1 MRLLERHYDRLPSG
15 SDRLPPEEF
24 GQVAVCI
31 DITAAATEFFL
42 GNNQE
47 YWDFRDHFGSLAA
60 PPLGWYEYA
69 PPAQLRAPWGLQRLS
84 QIPARG
90 RPPELSSTEAR
101 IGYRVTRLPVGEHKQ
116 RSLLQ
121 DDPLP
126 ELICALCGEAPP
138 VLASLDQRRQGLRRW
153 RRIGVAVQTVLLCE
167 VVAHH
172 AQAGLLSQLFGLY
185 LDEQEKPLPEL
196 MAFALPQPLLALD
209 TFGAQVQ
216 LLPLFYALSA
226 LNSGA
231 AYLQPAASSP
241 GGAGQAAALR
251 FEEIVMRN
259 PSVPAVSH
267 N

>member
-1 MRLLERHYDRLPSG
+1 MRLLERHYERLFG
-15 SDRLPPEEF
+15 DRLPPEEF

-47 YWDFRDHFGSLAA
+47 YWDFREHFGSLAA

-69 PPAQLRAPWGLQRLS
+69 PPAQLRAPWGLQRL
-84 QIPARG
+84 
-90 RPPELSSTEAR
+90 RPPELSGTEAR

-126 ELICALCGEAPP
+126 ELICALCGGAPP
-138 VLASLDQRRQGLRRW
+138 VPATLDQRRQGLRRW
-153 RRIGVAVQTVLLCE
+153 RRTGVAVQTVLLCE

-196 MAFALPQPLLALD
+196 MAFALPQPLLALG

>member
-1 MRLLERHYDRLPSG
+1 MRLLERHYDRLFG
-15 SDRLPPEEF
+15 DRLPPEEF
-24 GQVAVCI
+24 GQVAVCV

-42 GNNQE
+42 GNSQE
-47 YWDFRDHFGSLAA
+47 YWDFREHFGSLAA

-69 PPAQLRAPWGLQRLS
+69 PPAHLRVPWGLQYL
-84 QIPARG
+84 
-90 RPPELSSTEAR
+90 RPPELAEADAR
-101 IGYRVTRLPVGEHKQ
+101 IGYRVTRLPVGARQQ
-116 RSLLQ
+116 RDLLQ

-126 ELICALCGEAPP
+126 ELIGSLCAGARPAPGT
-138 VLASLDQRRQGLRRW
+138 ATARQEQLRRW
-153 RRIGVAVQTVLLCE
+153 RRTGVVVQTVMLCE

-196 MAFALPQPLLALD
+196 LAFALPQPLLALG

-241 GGAGQAAALR
+241 ADAGQAAALR